1 MHASFDKD
9 LGKVNNKSMQVAWW
23 IAFLGGVGS
32 FFSPCVLPLVP
43 SFLIYVSGATIN
55 QYSDLSDR
63 KYRKRILL
71 HSLSFIVGFSV
82 VFMSLGLSSSLLGD
96 LFSSYQRWIMAV
108 GGVLLILM
116 GLNMVNLLKIPFL
129 NQEKMVHLKERPMG
143 LVGSFFVG
151 VTFSLGWTP
160 CIGPILASI
169 LLIASSSRSAASGA
183 YLLGLYS
190 LGLALPFFV
199 AALLVSR
206 LMNLMQRFGYIVRY
220 TSFCLGVLLILL
232 GLLLVS
238 GYYTAITRMLG

>member
-1 MHASFDKD
+1 
-9 LGKVNNKSMQVAWW
+9 
-23 IAFLGGVGS
+23 
-32 FFSPCVLPLVP
+32 VLPLVP

-160 CIGPILASI
+160 CIGPVLASI
-169 LLIASSSRSAASGA
+169 LIIAATGKSVLGGM

-190 LGLALPFFV
+190 LGLAIPFFV
-199 AALLVSR
+199 AALLVAR
-206 LMNLMQRFGYIVRY
+206 LMNLMRRFGHVVRY
-220 TSFCLGVLLILL
+220 TSLVLGA
-232 GLLLVS
+232 LLVVLGALLVT
-238 GYYTAITRMLG
+238 GYFTVIARLIG